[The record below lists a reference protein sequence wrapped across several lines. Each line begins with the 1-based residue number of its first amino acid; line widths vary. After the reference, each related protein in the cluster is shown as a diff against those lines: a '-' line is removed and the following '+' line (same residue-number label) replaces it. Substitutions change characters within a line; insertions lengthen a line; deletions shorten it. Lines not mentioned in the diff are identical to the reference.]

1 MRVLHLSDIHYSLG
15 AKDARRGADGCGD
28 NAHGA
33 VAEVGDRP
41 LSLPAA
47 EFYPAMVDRLG
58 DVLPAFEACLREG
71 LAADDAGER
80 VGAIV
85 LTGDFVERGGVSCG
99 GRGRSSCMPRG
110 LGCRGALHRDTGQP
124 R

>member
-15 AKDARRGADGCGD
+15 AKGARRGADGCGD

-71 LAADDAGER
+71 R
-80 VGAIV
+80 
-85 LTGDFVERGGVSCG
+85 GVSAKGRPG
-99 GRGRSSCMPRG
+99 GRRPHFRG
-110 LGCRGALHRDTGQP
+110 WQMAFGLFCLLLFTQNADRP
-124 R
+124 

>member
-80 VGAIV
+80 VDAIV
-85 LTGDFVERGGVSCG
+85 LTGDFVERGGAAAYRAVG
-99 GRGRSSCMPRG
+99 EAVQ
-110 LGCRGALHRDTGQP
+110 LGIALAR
-124 R
+124 RLR